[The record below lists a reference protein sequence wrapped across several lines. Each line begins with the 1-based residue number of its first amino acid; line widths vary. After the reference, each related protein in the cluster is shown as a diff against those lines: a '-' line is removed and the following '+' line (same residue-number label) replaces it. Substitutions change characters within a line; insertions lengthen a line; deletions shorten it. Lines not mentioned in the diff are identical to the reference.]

1 MRWAILVLLLAASC
15 PAEDKGGVAYREE
28 VRDRPRPLRIH
39 ILSADLSRPDLELAV
54 AVAPDPDG
62 AGPAEARLADPR
74 RLCEA
79 AGLVAA
85 VNSNAFGGFPRP
97 DGQVDRSW
105 HDGQP
110 VDILGLA
117 VATGE
122 EVRSADAPGAVAL
135 WSAGDRVWIGPPPPG
150 IAVLAGCAGFGW
162 LLRDGRDVPTADQ
175 ALHPRTAAGLDRT
188 GTRLWLVV
196 VDGRQPGWSEGLTTD
211 ELVPLMRD
219 LGCHDA
225 INLDGGGS
233 SIVILRDRPDRPPVM
248 NRPSTRVFGT
258 SFPRPVPVMV
268 GVRRRL

>member
-1 MRWAILVLLLAASC
+1 MRSAVLALLLAAAGA
-15 PAEDKGGVAYREE
+15 AEDHGVSYREE
-28 VRDRPRPLRIH
+28 VRDQPRPLRLH
-39 ILSADLSRPDLELAV
+39 ILSADLARPDLELAV

-62 AGPAEARLADPR
+62 AGPAEAQLTDPR
-74 RLCEA
+74 RLCA
-79 AGLVAA
+79 GAGLVAA

-97 DGQVDRSW
+97 DGQIDRSW

-117 VATGE
+117 VASGE
-122 EVRSADAPGAVAL
+122 AGRSAEDPGAVAL
-135 WSAGDRVWIGPPPPG
+135 WSAGGRVGLGPPPPG
-150 IAVLAGCAGFGW
+150 AVIEAACAGFGW
-162 LLRDGRDVPTADQ
+162 LLQAGKPVPAGDL

-196 VDGRQPGWSEGLTTD
+196 VDGRQPGWSEGLTTA
-211 ELVPLMRD
+211 ELGLLLRD

-233 SIVILRDRPDRPPVM
+233 SIAILRDRPDRPPFM
-248 NRPSTRVFGT
+248 NRPSTRLFGT

-268 GVRRRL
+268 GVRRRP